1 MVSFWRCKRKSSG
14 ESSPYTSFSI
24 GWSRSMALTGATICF
39 VRYVESK
46 MASTKIM
53 TEHSSIHGTMR
64 SMEPNTVF
72 IPTERRST
80 RPSESITA

>member
-1 MVSFWRCKRKSSG
+1 MTQMMFHTEG
-14 ESSPYTSFSI
+14 P
-24 GWSRSMALTGATICF
+24 SRDT
-39 VRYVESK
+39 